1 MEKPAIPGRFS
12 ALNWPRRLLSRE
24 VMAEGKDLK
33 SNGLLCGAPYSISL
47 SARQVRI
54 EVVTPSHRRYR
65 RPALVRLRNDPTLLV
80 FRAHPPAAF
89 SGGA

>member
-47 SARQVRI
+47 SARQV
-54 EVVTPSHRRYR
+54 
-65 RPALVRLRNDPTLLV
+65 
-80 FRAHPPAAF
+80 HPLKQCWLCQASN
-89 SGGA
+89 SGAGRKAGGNGHSISEPCSS